1 LQDLVA
7 APRLGGPLVSNRVLY
22 PTKFQILLKH
32 STVADVVAVPRSI
45 SHHYPAAHGK
55 ILLAG
60 GIEAG
65 GEFPDDIQLQIP
77 PSSPIKTIGLSMH
90 GTTIINN

>member
-1 LQDLVA
+1 MLLQ
-7 APRLGGPLVSNRVLY
+7 Y
-22 PTKFQILLKH
+22 PGAFHTTTLLLME
-32 STVADVVAVPRSI
+32 RSC
-45 SHHYPAAHGK
+45 
-55 ILLAG
+55 LAG